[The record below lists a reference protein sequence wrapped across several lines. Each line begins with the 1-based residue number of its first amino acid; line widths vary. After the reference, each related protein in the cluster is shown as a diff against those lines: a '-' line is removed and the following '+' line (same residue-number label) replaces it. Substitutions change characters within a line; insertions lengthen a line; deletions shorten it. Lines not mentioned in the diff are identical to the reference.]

1 MKVFAGAK
9 KVKVEEECLFRSM
22 AVQKETTDQ
31 TGSQVTGCQPL
42 SQGLVDLKKPLAFTL
57 RWEGMG
63 TDVWYDLTP
72 EQVTRGKQV
81 LKADDKGT
89 RIERGDPSTEMC

>member
-1 MKVFAGAK
+1 
-9 KVKVEEECLFRSM
+9 
-22 AVQKETTDQ
+22 
-31 TGSQVTGCQPL
+31 
-42 SQGLVDLKKPLAFTL
+42 
-57 RWEGMG
+57 MG